1 MKPLVFLCK
10 LWLSVFKKEK
20 KACNCTFHKPQ
31 MSSFHLWFKWLHHR
45 TLLTPH
51 VSPCFTVKRA
61 NSSKTLQRFC
71 KYCCLWRP
79 FLVMIRKQTKHLVSL
94 NRERGGVYFE
104 SCHPRKGAHTRA
116 PSERAHA
123 QHCWP
128 ADSLSSALP
137 GNLPSSYISTTLH
150 FLADSC
156 TANMHN

>member
-1 MKPLVFLCK
+1 MVTPQDSADTPRF
-10 LWLSVFKKEK
+10 SVFHRETSELVKNV
-20 KACNCTFHKPQ
+20 ATFLQ
-31 MSSFHLWFKWLHHR
+31 I
-45 TLLTPH
+45 LLPLTS
-51 VSPCFTVKRA
+51 VSRDDQET
-61 NSSKTLQRFC
+61 NKTLGELKQR
-71 KYCCLWRP
+71 
-79 FLVMIRKQTKHLVSL
+79 
-94 NRERGGVYFE
+94 EGGGVYFE
-104 SCHPRKGAHTRA
+104 NCHPRKGAHTRA

>member
-1 MKPLVFLCK
+1 
-10 LWLSVFKKEK
+10 
-20 KACNCTFHKPQ
+20 

-61 NSSKTLQRFC
+61 NSSKTSATFLQILLPLTSVSRDDQETN
-71 KYCCLWRP
+71 KTLGE
-79 FLVMIRKQTKHLVSL
+79 LKQRRVGG
-94 NRERGGVYFE
+94 GGVYFE

-137 GNLPSSYISTTLH
+137 GNLPPSYISTTLH